1 LAHCDL
7 NPLLSIYMFKTTDLI
22 IRMMSDADAADVLR
36 IFEEGMRTG
45 MSSLETDVP
54 GWAGW
59 DASHLKECRLVGII
73 DGKIAGWA
81 ALTPVSGRCVY
92 GGVAEESVYVGES
105 FRGMGVGVQL
115 LEALIESSENK
126 GFWTLQA
133 GIFAENRASI
143 RAHEKAGFRIVG
155 TREKLGRLNGVWK
168 DIVLM
173 ERRSGKVGV

>member
-1 LAHCDL
+1 M
-7 NPLLSIYMFKTTDLI
+7 SITADLI
-22 IRMMSDADAADVLR
+22 IRPMTGADAADVLR

-45 MSSLETDVP
+45 MSSLETEVP
-54 GWAGW
+54 DWPGW
-59 DASHLKECRLVGII
+59 DASHLKKCRLVGII
-73 DGKIAGWA
+73 AGKIAGWA

-105 FRGMGVGVQL
+105 FRGVGIGVQL
-115 LEALIESSENK
+115 LNALNEASEK
-126 GFWTLQA
+126 EGFWTLQA
-133 GIFAENRASI
+133 GIFAENRVSI

-155 TREKLGRLNGVWK
+155 TREKLGRRNGEWK